1 MKLTTK
7 YERTRFSETAIR
19 KALAKFDELFR
30 TPQNLC
36 VHYVL
41 LIVTLDNEEWSFDNE
56 DDFFTAYPSG
66 GFTHFKRGIH
76 EENDDEILG
85 TAEAEVELV
94 YKNGTS
100 WVSVKTKQHD
110 LGTGQRASIQAV
122 FQVLGEHEEDCRL
135 PSETSSLNSEPVI
148 FIGHGR
154 SKAWRDLKDH
164 LTDKHGYRVEAY
176 EAGARAGHTVR
187 DILQSMLE
195 RSSFALL
202 VLTKEDE
209 TAQGNMRARQN
220 VIHETGLFQGKL
232 GFSRAIV
239 LLENGT
245 EDFSNISGVEQLR
258 FNKIQETFGDVL
270 ATLKREFR

>member
-1 MKLTTK
+1 
-7 YERTRFSETAIR
+7 
-19 KALAKFDELFR
+19 
-30 TPQNLC
+30 
-36 VHYVL
+36 
-41 LIVTLDNEEWSFDNE
+41 
-56 DDFFTAYPSG
+56 
-66 GFTHFKRGIH
+66 
-76 EENDDEILG
+76 
-85 TAEAEVELV
+85 
-94 YKNGTS
+94 
-100 WVSVKTKQHD
+100 
-110 LGTGQRASIQAV
+110 
-122 FQVLGEHEEDCRL
+122 
-135 PSETSSLNSEPVI
+135 
-148 FIGHGR
+148 
-154 SKAWRDLKDH
+154 
-164 LTDKHGYRVEAY
+164 
-176 EAGARAGHTVR
+176 VR

>member
-1 MKLTTK
+1 MLKLKTK

-19 KALAKFDELFR
+19 KTVAKFDELFR

-36 VHYVL
+36 VHHVL
-41 LIVTLDNEEWSFDNE
+41 LTVTLDNEEWSFDNE
-56 DDFFTAYPSG
+56 DDFFATYPSG
-66 GFTHFKRGIH
+66 SFAHFKRVIH
-76 EENDDEILG
+76 EENRPEYTNVAG
-85 TAEAEVELV
+85 VELV
-94 YKNGTS
+94 YEDGTT
-100 WVSVKTKQHD
+100 WFSVETEQHD
-110 LGTGQRASIQAV
+110 LETGQRGSIQAV

-135 PSETSSLNSEPVI
+135 PSETSSLNSKPVI

-270 ATLKREFR
+270 ATLKREFS